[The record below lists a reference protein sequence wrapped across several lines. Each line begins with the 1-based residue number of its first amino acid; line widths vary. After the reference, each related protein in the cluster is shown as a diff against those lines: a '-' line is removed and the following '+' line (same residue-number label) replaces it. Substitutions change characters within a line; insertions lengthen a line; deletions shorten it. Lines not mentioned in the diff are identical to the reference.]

1 MKINKSYINFLKKNL
16 KNTSIIYNGTEIKM
30 GRQGCLHCQVL
41 ICKRHL
47 LTEKMRYFSK
57 KQNKRFLPS
66 DLYSFIRELNLEYM

>member
-47 LTEKMRYFSK
+47 LTKKKRYISK
-57 KQNKRFLPS
+57 KQTRRLLPS
-66 DLYSFIRELNLEYM
+66 YLYSFIRVLNLEYM